1 MLLTMLK
8 LLLNLFFPKLCV
20 GCKNVLVQQ
29 EHIICVTCLH
39 DLPLT
44 NLHHNDSKV
53 ISNIFYGTVML
64 EQATALFYFP
74 KKGTVRQLIHQLKY
88 KNQHEIS
95 AYLGKWLGVE
105 LKDSG
110 YYDSVEVVIPVPL
123 HKKRLRERG
132 YNQVEGFGEELA
144 INLKAQYND
153 TTLLKIKNTSTQTV
167 KDRLTRWRNVQTIF
181 EVSDLKSLKGKH
193 ILLVDDV
200 ITTGATIKAC
210 VTELNKIPDVKL
222 SLAVMAY
229 TDQ

>member
-29 EHIICVTCLH
+29 EEFVCIPCLH

-44 NLHHNDSKV
+44 NLHYNDSKV
-53 ISNIFYGTVML
+53 ISNVFYGTAVL
-64 EQATALFYFP
+64 EHATALFYFP

-105 LKDSG
+105 LKECS
-110 YYDSVEVVIPVPL
+110 YYDGVDVIVPVPL
-123 HKKRLRERG
+123 HKNRMKVRG
-132 YNQVEGFGEELA
+132 YNQVEGFGRTLA
-144 INLKAQYND
+144 INLNAEYND
-153 TTLLKIKNTSTQTV
+153 TTLLRIKNTSTQTV
-167 KDRLTRWRNVQTIF
+167 KDRLTRSRNVQTIF
-181 EVSDLKSLKGKH
+181 EVSELNTLKGKH

-210 VTELNKIPDVKL
+210 VNELNKIPNVKL

-229 TDQ
+229 TD